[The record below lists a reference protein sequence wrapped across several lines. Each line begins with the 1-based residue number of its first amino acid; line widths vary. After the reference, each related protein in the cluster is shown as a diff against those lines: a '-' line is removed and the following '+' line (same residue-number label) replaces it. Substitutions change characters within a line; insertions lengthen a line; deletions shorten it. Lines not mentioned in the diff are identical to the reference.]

1 MYMADYDNVAGYDQL
16 RQMPETLLTSPIGIM
31 GAFVGMP
38 FQRRII
44 TATVP

>member
-1 MYMADYDNVAGYDQL
+1 
-16 RQMPETLLTSPIGIM
+16 MPETLLTSPIGLM

-44 TATVP
+44 TAKVPVGP

>member
-1 MYMADYDNVAGYDQL
+1 VAPSRRADVIRA
-16 RQMPETLLTSPIGIM
+16 IGIM

-44 TATVP
+44 TALVTAP